1 VFIDVMLVLDELV
14 LDHLLQIDPLAPQ
27 CGMMWQNA
35 TPNSPSL
42 ASWSSRCRVNETPLV
57 LMIQS

>member
-1 VFIDVMLVLDELV
+1 MLVLDELV

-42 ASWSSRCRVNETPLV
+42 ASWSSRCRVNETASV
-57 LMIQS
+57 LMIQF